1 MKWVTL
7 AALAALLLS
16 GAPASA
22 ATGSAL
28 QPAHLASGPLDVY
41 TDGVGTL
48 QFRFRD
54 GPGVFDTSTQNP
66 ARAGL
71 AIVADG
77 TPYLPQPGELGGRT
91 GVSGPTLGVHRGTQ
105 TLTSVYDVG
114 PTLRVTEVVSV
125 KPHSLRVGM
134 HYEIENLSATD
145 GVDLLAGEL
154 GDLHAGGTTNEGRSF
169 LEGSGERYL
178 GGTNADGS
186 RTGLVEITPWKRW
199 AAGSRSD
206 VFGAFATLL
215 QDGVVSAP
223 TDNAV
228 GAQWSDELA
237 PGDTVSYDVAWRL
250 DGPTSPNT
258 FADNGDGLCTPDPG
272 GCTLREAVSQATDGD
287 TIRLAAGTYEYA
299 VDATGIA
306 IASSPA
312 IVGAGANL
320 TTIRSRGGR
329 VFTVCAGRPVI
340 SGVTLEGGD
349 AGYPAEPATG
359 LGGGVYVGRDA
370 ELELAGVAIRDNHA
384 DAGGGI
390 YSKGGLTVRDST
402 ISGNQALSDGGGG
415 VAVNRGVTALTNTT
429 VSGNTAVE
437 AGGGIRSTGAT
448 LELANATIAGNQ
460 APAGAALHH
469 EAVLVDNVPV
479 GATRATN
486 SVVGGSCDTGVLPLA
501 IQSSHSVFDSATCAV
516 TPGSTRVVGALRLGP
531 LAFNGGPTATHAL
544 LAGSPAVDAGGA
556 PCPALDQR
564 GVARPSGRACD
575 AGAYELAQPRRVAS
589 SPSLLPPAARKQPL
603 PPPVAGKTVNVLPE
617 SGTVMIKLPGS
628 QTWVVLVD
636 GQQIPVGSV
645 VDTRKGRVTLVAAA
659 NRTGATATAEFYAG
673 VFKVGQTKGSKP
685 ITELTLVEKLTG
697 CTASGKASAA
707 GKKKVRKRR
716 LWGDGKGRFRTKGKH
731 SAATV
736 VGTRWLVA
744 DTCRST
750 LTRVVR
756 GRVEVRDFGK
766 RKTVLVKAGKKYV
779 ARAR

>member
-1 MKWVTL
+1 LIRVAI
-7 AALAALLLS
+7 AALAALLLWA
-16 GAPASA
+16 APASG
-22 ATGSAL
+22 AT
-28 QPAHLASGPLDVY
+28 AHLASGPLDVY

-71 AIVADG
+71 AIVADS

-91 GVSGPTLGVHRGTQ
+91 SVSGPTLAVRRGTQ

-125 KPHSLRVGM
+125 EPRSLRVGM

-154 GDLHAGGTTNEGRSF
+154 GDLHAGGATNAGRSF
-169 LEGSGERYL
+169 LEDAGERFL

-186 RTGLVEITPWKRW
+186 RTGLVEITPWERW

-215 QDGVVSAP
+215 PGGVAGAP

-228 GAQWSDELA
+228 GAQWSDELP
-237 PGDTVSYDVAWRL
+237 PGDTASYDVAWRL

-258 FADNGDGLCTPDPG
+258 FADDGDGLCTPDPG

-299 VDATGIA
+299 VEATGIA
-306 IASSPA
+306 IASSPT

-329 VFTVCAGRPVI
+329 VFTICAGHPLI

-349 AGYPAEPATG
+349 GGHPAEWASG
-359 LGGGVYVGRDA
+359 LGGGVYVSRDA
-370 ELELAGVAIRDNHA
+370 ELDLAGVAIRGNHA
-384 DAGGGI
+384 GAGGGI
-390 YSKGGLTVRDST
+390 YSEGRLTVRDST
-402 ISGNQALSDGGGG
+402 ISGNQALTGGG
-415 VAVNRGVTALTNTT
+415 VAVDRGEATLSNTT

-437 AGGGIRSTGAT
+437 TGGGIRSTGAT
-448 LELANATIAGNQ
+448 LGLANATVAGNQ

-469 EAVLVDNVPV
+469 EAVLADDVPV

-486 SVVGGSCDTGVLPLA
+486 TVIGGSCDTGVLPLA
-501 IQSSHSVFDSATCAV
+501 VQASHSVFDSATCVV
-516 TPGSTRVVGALRLGP
+516 TPGSTWVIGALRLGP
-531 LAFNGGPTATHAL
+531 LALNGGPTATHAL
-544 LAGSPAVDAGGA
+544 LAGSPAIDAGGA
-556 PCPALDQR
+556 PCPARDQR
-564 GVARPSGRACD
+564 GVARPSGSACD
-575 AGAYELAQPRRVAS
+575 AGAYELTQPKPVAS
-589 SPSLLPPAARKQPL
+589 PRSLLPPAAGKQPL
-603 PPPVAGKTVNVLPE
+603 PPPVAGKKVNVLPE

-628 QTWVVLVD
+628 KTWVVLVD

-673 VFKVGQTKGSKP
+673 IFKVGQTRSSKP

-697 CTASGKASAA
+697 CTASGKVRAA
-707 GKKKVRKRR
+707 GKKVRKRR

-736 VGTRWLVA
+736 VGTRWLVE
-744 DTCRST
+744 DRCTST
-750 LTRVVR
+750 LTRVGR

-766 RKTVLVKAGKKYV
+766 RKTVLVKAGRKYI